1 VKDII
6 ESCRRVTG
14 HAIPAEVG
22 ARRPGD
28 PPALFADP
36 GKVQRELGWKAEITE
51 LDAIVESA
59 WNWMK
64 ANPEGYTK

>member
-1 VKDII
+1 
-6 ESCRRVTG
+6 
-14 HAIPAEVG
+14 
-22 ARRPGD
+22 
-28 PPALFADP
+28 LFADP